1 MTLNL
6 LQIATRALD
15 EISSFNS
22 PNNII
27 GNSDDT
33 AKTLLAAAYKTGEEL
48 VREFDWQEL
57 SKTATVNTVAS
68 TSLYDLESDYERIA
82 PDTMWN
88 NSEARYM
95 RGHTTRRKWAAI
107 TNASVYSSFT
117 YDWRLKGG
125 QIQVFPTPSSVFT
138 FNYEYLSNIYCTASD
153 GTTDRA
159 DGWVNDT
166 DLPKLPQDLFI
177 YGIRYYFAD
186 SKTLANA
193 TKWGA
198 EYYDLIETRQNT
210 DVPGERVNMAASV
223 RAPRGQLRRLNIPDI
238 ITGY

>member
-1 MTLNL
+1 MALNL
-6 LQIATRALD
+6 LQICTRALD
-15 EISSFNS
+15 DISSFNA
-22 PNNII
+22 PNYII
-27 GNSDDT
+27 GNTDDT
-33 AKTLLAAAYKTGEEL
+33 AKTLLTAAFKVGEEL
-48 VREFDWQEL
+48 VRESDWQQL

-125 QIQVFPTPSSVFT
+125 QIQVFPTPDSVFT
-138 FNYEYLSNIYCTASD
+138 FNYEYLSNIYCKSSAD
-153 GTTDRA
+153 VDRA
-159 DGWVNDT
+159 DGWVDDT
-166 DLPKLPQDLFI
+166 DFPKLPQDLFI

-186 SKTLANA
+186 SKTLPNA

-198 EYYDLIETRQNT
+198 EYYELIETRQNT
-210 DVPGERVNMAASV
+210 DVPGERVNMAAAV
-223 RAPRGQLRRLNIPDI
+223 RAPRGTMRRLNIPDI

>member
-6 LQIATRALD
+6 LQICLRALD
-15 EISSFNS
+15 EMSSFNS

-27 GNSDDT
+27 NNADDT
-33 AKTLLAAAYKTGEEL
+33 AKTLLVAAYKTGEEL

-88 NSEARYM
+88 NSEVRYM

-125 QIQVFPTPSSVFT
+125 QIQVFPTPDSVFT
-138 FNYEYLSNIYCTASD
+138 FNYEYLSNIYSTDSA
-153 GTTDRA
+153 GTDRA
-159 DGWVNDT
+159 DGWVADT

-198 EYYDLIETRQNT
+198 EYYDLIDTRQSN

-223 RAPRGQLRRLNIPDI
+223 RSPRGQLKRINIPDI

>member
-1 MTLNL
+1 MALSL
-6 LQIATRALD
+6 LQICTRALD
-15 EISSFNS
+15 DISSFNT
-22 PNNII
+22 PTYIV
-27 GNSDDT
+27 GNSDDV
-33 AKTLLAAAYKTGEEL
+33 AKTLLAAAFKVGEEL
-48 VREFDWQEL
+48 VRDYDWQQL

-88 NSEARYM
+88 NSDARYM
-95 RGHTTRRKWAAI
+95 CGHTTRRRWAAI

-125 QIQVFPTPSSVFT
+125 QIQVFPTPDSVFT
-138 FNYEYLSNIYCTASD
+138 FNYEYLSNIYAKNSS
-153 GTTDRA
+153 GTDRA
-159 DGWVNDT
+159 DGWVDDT

-186 SKTLANA
+186 SKTLPNSS
-193 TKWGA
+193 KWGA
-198 EYYDLIETRQNT
+198 EYYDLIESRANK

-223 RAPRGQLRRLNIPDI
+223 RSPRDIRNRINIPEV